1 MTFSPFATWSSGLL
15 WTGEDRAS
23 GCRPPRWSLPARG
36 RAARCCAPSSCA
48 SATEGPSETAAGIS
62 GDDAEA
68 CERQAG
74 RRHRPLGSG
83 PAEPLG
89 NRSSAGR
96 DGTRHHQDPGSA
108 PGRNGTS
115 RRAARRGGAGACA
128 PRAGRPRSCEGALGQ
143 GPPSP
148 GAPRPR

>member
-15 WTGEDRAS
+15 WTGEGRAS

-68 CERQAG
+68 CERRAG

-83 PAEPLG
+83 PAGPPG
-89 NRSSAGR
+89 NRCSAGR
-96 DGTRHHQDPGSA
+96 DAPPPRSRLRPGSERHFPA
-108 PGRNGTS
+108 GG
-115 RRAARRGGAGACA
+115 AAGRGGAGACA
-128 PRAGRPRSCEGALGQ
+128 PRAERPGSCEGALGQ